1 MQLERPSVR
10 EETPVVPP
18 RPPTTNPKMSW
29 EHVLQHGT
37 FRLRGLEKFVFISSK
52 EGVERREADKQVY
65 AVVIFVVIA
74 ITVIIVITL
83 ITIAM
88 VIVAALHIPNHIL
101 IHATSGAWMF

>member
-1 MQLERPSVR
+1 M
-10 EETPVVPP
+10 VVFD
-18 RPPTTNPKMSW
+18 S
-29 EHVLQHGT
+29 GA
-37 FRLRGLEKFVFISSK
+37 LRSLISDCNEGAEK
-52 EGVERREADKQVY
+52 READKQVY

-101 IHATSGAWMF
+101 IHATSGA